1 MMAVPLFDHDGDPSL
16 FLITGSYTR
25 HFEYEPTDERFLRN
39 VGGVILT
46 GLLQEKIFQGDQ
58 AKLRFVGHV
67 SHELRTPIFAIGGQ
81 LELIRELAETDRDR
95 IGVSRILRLWRG
107 GF

>member
-1 MMAVPLFDHDGDPSL
+1 MAVPLFDHDSDPSL
-16 FLITGSYTR
+16 FLITGSYAR
-25 HFEYEPTDERFLRN
+25 HFEYEPSDERFLRN
-39 VGGVILT
+39 IGGVVLT
-46 GLLQEKIFQGDQ
+46 GLLQEKILQGDQ

-81 LELIRELAETDRDR
+81 LELIRDLAETDRDR
-95 IGVSRILRLWRG
+95 IGMCLILRLLCG